1 MTSLEHAPVLSLGLA
16 AVLASLPIRLN
27 SDLRTLVRLAG
38 LVGLA
43 GLRLVLLVL
52 IVWSTFLSTLK
63 DLTLGPNVLN
73 LVKRRVMYFMFSIC
87 SVPSVDFHLVP

>member
-1 MTSLEHAPVLSLGLA
+1 MSLGLA

-52 IVWSTFLSTLK
+52 IVWSTFLYYTQ
-63 DLTLGPNVLN
+63 GLN
-73 LVKRRVMYFMFSIC
+73 FGAKCFEFG
-87 SVPSVDFHLVP
+87 

>member
-1 MTSLEHAPVLSLGLA
+1 MSLGLA

-43 GLRLVLLVL
+43 GLRLRLVLLVL
-52 IVWSTFLSTLK
+52 IVWSTFLNYTQ
-63 DLTLGPNVLN
+63 GLN
-73 LVKRRVMYFMFSIC
+73 FGAKCFEFG
-87 SVPSVDFHLVP
+87 